1 MACLI
6 RLLPG
11 GGAIG
16 QKEKKK
22 ERKGLVEL
30 LHCRNNSRSDTAAA
44 EPLQRA
50 PGTVR
55 T

>member
-6 RLLPG
+6 RLLLG

-16 QKEKKK
+16 QKEK

-30 LHCRNNSRSDTAAA
+30 LHCRNNSQSDTAAA
-44 EPLQRA
+44 EPLQSA
-50 PGTVR
+50 PRTVR

>member
-16 QKEKKK
+16 QKKEK
-22 ERKGLVEL
+22 ERGKGLVEL
-30 LHCRNNSRSDTAAA
+30 LHCRNNSQSDTAAA